1 METFFPGPGR
11 GWFTRLF
18 GRNPLVRHSDRI
30 EALILILGIAVV
42 LLTAPI
48 AGAVGTAVY
57 SSRATVYEQQAR
69 TRHTVAATVL
79 ADSTSTVRPYT
90 VSFDLRARWQYHG
103 VQHVD
108 VLGWDRPAKAGD
120 RLSIWVNDKGDY
132 AGPPTRPQ
140 RAVSDA
146 VIAGAVLWLSVITVV
161 AAAVGLARFRLNRRR
176 HAQWDR
182 DLRGLVGD
190 DGGRTS
196 SEH

>member
-1 METFFPGPGR
+1 METFFSGPGR

-18 GRNPLVRHSDRI
+18 GRNPLVRNSDRI
-30 EALILILGIAVV
+30 ESLMLILGIALV
-42 LLTAPI
+42 LVAAPI

-57 SSRATVYEQQAR
+57 SSRAGVYEQQVR

-90 VSFDLRARWQYHG
+90 VSFDIRARWQDRG
-103 VQHVD
+103 VQHEEL
-108 VLGWDRPAKAGD
+108 LGWDRPANAGD

-132 AGPPTRPQ
+132 AGPPTGRK

-146 VIAGAVLWLSVITVV
+146 IIAGAVLWLSVIALV
-161 AAAVGLARFRLNRRR
+161 AAAIGLARFRLDRRR

-182 DLRGLVGD
+182 GLRGLVGD

>member
-1 METFFPGPGR
+1 MDTFFSGPGR

-18 GRNPLVRHSDRI
+18 GRNPLVRTSDRI
-30 EALILILGIAVV
+30 ESLMLILGIALV
-42 LLTAPI
+42 LVAAPI

-57 SSRATVYEQQAR
+57 SSRAAVYEQQVR

-90 VSFDLRARWQYHG
+90 VSFDIRARWQDRG
-103 VQHVD
+103 VQHEEL
-108 VLGWDRPAKAGD
+108 LGWDRPANAGD

-132 AGPPTRPQ
+132 AGPPTGHK

-146 VIAGAVLWLSVITVV
+146 IIAGAVLWLSVIALV
-161 AAAVGLARFRLNRRR
+161 AAAIGLARFRLDRRR

-182 DLRGLVGD
+182 GLRGLVGD

-196 SEH
+196 SER

>member
-1 METFFPGPGR
+1 M
-11 GWFTRLF
+11 
-18 GRNPLVRHSDRI
+18 
-30 EALILILGIAVV
+30 
-42 LLTAPI
+42 
-48 AGAVGTAVY
+48 
-57 SSRATVYEQQAR
+57 R

-90 VSFDLRARWQYHG
+90 VSFDVRARWQDRG
-103 VQHVD
+103 VQHED
-108 VLGWDRPAKAGD
+108 VLGWDRPANAGD

-132 AGPPTRPQ
+132 AGPPTGHK

-146 VIAGAVLWLSVITVV
+146 IIAGAVLWLSVIAVV
-161 AAAVGLARFRLNRRR
+161 AAAIGLARFRLDRRR

-182 DLRGLVGD
+182 GLRGLVGD

>member
-18 GRNPLVRHSDRI
+18 GRNPLVRASDRI
-30 EALILILGIAVV
+30 EALALVLGIVLVV
-42 LLTAPI
+42 LTAPI

-57 SSRATVYEQQAR
+57 TSRSAVYEQQVR
-69 TRHTVAATVL
+69 SRHTVVATVL
-79 ADSTSTVRPYT
+79 ADSTSTVRPYS
-90 VSFDLRARWQYHG
+90 VSFDLRARWQDRG
-103 VQHVD
+103 VQHET

-132 AGPPTRPQ
+132 AGPPTRAK
-140 RAVSDA
+140 RAASDA
-146 VIAGAVLWLSVITVV
+146 IVVGALLWLSVITVV
-161 AAAVGLARFRLNRRR
+161 AAAIGLTRFRLDRRR
-176 HAQWDR
+176 HAEWDR
-182 DLRGLVGD
+182 GLRGLVGD